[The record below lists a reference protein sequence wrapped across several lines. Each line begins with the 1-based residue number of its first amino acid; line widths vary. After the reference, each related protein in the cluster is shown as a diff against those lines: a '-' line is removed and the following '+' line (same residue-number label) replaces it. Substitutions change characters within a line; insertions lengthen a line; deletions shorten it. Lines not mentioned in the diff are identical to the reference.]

1 MLYFA
6 KVLKYIGV
14 HRRYTN
20 MNRVQITAASIL
32 TAVTL
37 SSCGTST
44 IPSTWFQIEFRGY
57 VIVGLDDTFAPMG
70 FRNQANQLVGF
81 DVDLAKLVFEE
92 LDIEVRFQ
100 PIDWAAKV
108 LELDAGNIDMIWN
121 GLTITEPRRLEML
134 FSDAY
139 IANRQIVMTKT
150 GITINTIAQLEG
162 KKVGVQ
168 LGSASE
174 TVVKANM
181 IFPKLQQLVTFDTFN
196 LALVDLNAGTIDAVV
211 LDEIYGRYV
220 ISQTP
225 NTYRVMTEDFGD
237 ETYGIGFRL
246 GNTTIK
252 NVVNDTLF
260 DLIESGDA
268 LAISQKWFA
277 EDVFLTRES

>member
-1 MLYFA
+1 
-6 KVLKYIGV
+6 
-14 HRRYTN
+14 
-20 MNRVQITAASIL
+20 MNSVQKIAVGIL
-32 TAVTL
+32 GSVAL
-37 SSCGTST
+37 ASCGTAT
-44 IPSTWFQIEFRGY
+44 IPSTWEQIEARGY

-70 FRNQANQLVGF
+70 FRNDQNEIVGF
-81 DVDLAKLVFEE
+81 DVDLAKLVFET

-121 GLTITEPRRLEML
+121 GLTITEPRKLEML

-150 GITINTIAQLEG
+150 GITINTIAELAD

-174 TVVKANM
+174 SIVKANA
-181 IFPKLQQLVTFDTFN
+181 IFDDLAELVTFDTFN
-196 LALVDLNAGTIDAVV
+196 LALTDLTAGTIDAVV

-225 NTYRVMTEDFGD
+225 NTYRVMNESFGD

-246 GNTTIK
+246 GNTTIRDT
-252 NVVNDTLF
+252 VNDTLF
-260 DLIESGDA
+260 DLIESGEA
-268 LAISQKWFA
+268 LAISQQWFA
-277 EDVFLTRES
+277 EDVFLTRGA

>member
-1 MLYFA
+1 
-6 KVLKYIGV
+6 
-14 HRRYTN
+14 

-37 SSCGTST
+37 SSCGTSA
-44 IPSTWFQIEFRGY
+44 IPSTWFQIESRGY

-225 NTYRVMTEDFGD
+225 NMYRVMTEDFGD